1 MNSEAQNIP
10 MANPHAAATA
20 QASAPAPGG
29 QTPAHLTGNLA
40 ISSHNLTKKFAQRNA
55 VDAVNL
61 AIPTGAIYA
70 LLGLNG
76 AGKSTTI
83 RMLLGLLT
91 PTSGNVK
98 IVGLD
103 PARDD
108 IKVKQVVGYVPDT
121 PRFYEWMTVAEQIGF
136 IAHYRKSRW
145 DVPYTDHL
153 VDNFQLPRGAQIRT
167 LSKGQK
173 ARLALVAALGFRPD
187 VLLLDEPTLGLDP
200 VARRQFTESILSEY
214 ADEGRTVLIS
224 SHLIHEV
231 SGVADWVGIMR
242 NGNLIRQQP
251 NEELRA
257 QVKQLELTFSGD
269 VPPTLP
275 PREGLLKQVREPHG
289 VTLTI
294 DHFNPDQARQYAS
307 RVGADSVKINDLSL
321 EEVFVAL
328 AQGEN

>member
-1 MNSEAQNIP
+1 MTTEAASNETPGSPHQP
-10 MANPHAAATA
+10 ASAANPNSPGNPPSSG
-20 QASAPAPGG
+20 SAG
-29 QTPAHLTGNLA
+29 QA
-40 ISSHNLTKKFAQRNA
+40 ISSHNLTKKFGHRTA

-61 AIPTGAIYA
+61 AIPRGAIYA

-91 PTSGNVK
+91 PTSGNVT
-98 IVGLD
+98 VAGLD
-103 PARDD
+103 PVRDD
-108 IKVKQVVGYVPDT
+108 RKVKEIVGYVPDT
-121 PRFYEWMTVAEQIGF
+121 PRFYEWMTIAEQIGF

-145 DVPYTDHL
+145 DDAYTDHL
-153 VDNFQLPRGAQIRT
+153 LENFQLPRTAQIRT

-173 ARLALVAALGFRPD
+173 ARLGLVAALGFRPD

-200 VARRQFTESILSEY
+200 VARRQFTESILAEY

-242 NGNLIRQQP
+242 NGQLIRQQP
-251 NEELRA
+251 TEELRT
-257 QVKQLELTFSGD
+257 QVKQIELTFEGE
-269 VPPTLP
+269 VPPSLP
-275 PREGLLKQVREPHG
+275 PLDGTLKQVREPHG
-289 VTLTI
+289 IAITL
-294 DHFNPDQARQYAS
+294 DNFDPDRANAFAS
-307 RVGADSVKINDLSL
+307 ESGAQNMKINDLSL
-321 EEVFVAL
+321 EEIFVAL